1 MLLTDS
7 KNLWKAVKLLFT
19 ENSYVGGNNN
29 VLSEKNKFINDAK
42 NVSETLNSYFDNIVT
57 TLDIR
62 ENTYIIE
69 KLHAYDFTKYALKTI
84 HNYLKN
90 RYQRIKINKVF
101 SSWCKIFSR
110 VPQGSVLRPLV
121 FNIYLN
127 DMIFLA
133 EKTDICNFADDTTF
147 HAYDSSLDSLAKR
160 LIMKVIKMPEFLFS

>member
-1 MLLTDS
+1 MVIGRASVSLIEKWKTSLNKKGCGGAILLDLS
-7 KNLWKAVKLLFT
+7 KAFYTINYELL
-19 ENSYVGGNNN
+19 
-29 VLSEKNKFINDAK
+29 L
-42 NVSETLNSYFDNIVT
+42 
-57 TLDIR
+57 
-62 ENTYIIE
+62 E
-69 KLHAYDFTKYALKTI
+69 KLHAYDFTKYAFKTI

-121 FNIYLN
+121 FNIYLK

-133 EKTDICNFADDTTF
+133 EKTDICNFAEDTTF